1 MALHLL
7 NFPYKILRADEI
19 ARSRSF
25 SSPAQSDTFLSTI
38 EHFRAFV
45 ATCLS
50 RTEVLLLEGH
60 SALGLVGE
68 LIKSFRLKSDNSFQ
82 LRACFS
88 ETGNDELHVF
98 AHLNSNEAP
107 LYHSAIALSIK
118 NPRTLRSSR
127 RGDGNVY
134 PDGVSPVEMP
144 IQG

>member
-1 MALHLL
+1 M
-7 NFPYKILRADEI
+7 LRAEEI
-19 ARSRSF
+19 ARARSS
-25 SSPAQSDTFLSTI
+25 SSPAQSDTFLITI

-50 RTEVLLLEGH
+50 RIEVLLLGGH

-68 LIKSFRLKSDNSFQ
+68 LIKSFRLKFDNSFQ
-82 LRACFS
+82 IRAFFA

-98 AHLNSNEAP
+98 ARWNSYEAP
-107 LYHSAIALSIK
+107 LYHSAIALSLK
-118 NPRTLRSSR
+118 NPRTLCSSL